1 MSAVRITGQLRGPAR
16 MSVDASGAA
25 WVMFSLEASGGAQA
39 LVRKRIG
46 IGYAAQHIAM
56 HNARALRSGTQCTV
70 HAAGIERMCRAKLD
84 ALHAYPPGPQ
94 APNDHMLLLGVDWID
109 APQVALRQFADS
121 NDNNDNDG
129 AQAADR
135 AAQPPHATTAPEPTQ
150 ETHTP

>member
-16 MSVDASGAA
+16 MTVDASGAA
-25 WVMFSLEASGGAQA
+25 WVMFSLEAPGGAQA

-84 ALHAYPPGPQ
+84 ALHAYAPGPQ

-109 APQVALRQFADS
+109 APQVALRPFTDASD
-121 NDNNDNDG
+121 NDNDD
-129 AQAADR
+129 DR
-135 AAQPPHATTAPEPTQ
+135 TVQPSCPIPPQPITGDAHP
-150 ETHTP
+150 